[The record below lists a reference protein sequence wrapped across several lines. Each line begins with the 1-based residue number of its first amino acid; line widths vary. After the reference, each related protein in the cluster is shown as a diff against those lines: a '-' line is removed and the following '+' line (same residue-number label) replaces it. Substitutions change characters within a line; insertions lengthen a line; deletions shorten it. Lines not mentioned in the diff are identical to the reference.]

1 MENINKLDAKFDLI
15 LIEGVRRNK
24 CLYDKRDAFYFNKLK
39 KEKAW
44 KAIAEESKRTGK
56 QFIKYVNCKK
66 YLFTCFYIL
75 DPECRLRWKALRER
89 YSRELRKLNQPSGSG
104 ASEYCVWELMEE
116 MCFLKDSMQPRKTIS
131 NEIDENIEAAQFFSD
146 DGGATAEDFC
156 TATASSKK
164 RKTAFDGLCEKFG
177 KVVEKLDGSFIPSHS
192 ITDDGDEEFVSSIIA
207 MTRALPPDAKD
218 AYKIEMLTRVT
229 QLRRQ
234 YRSFG
239 SI

>member
-44 KAIAEESKRTGK
+44 KAIAEESKRT
-56 QFIKYVNCKK
+56 
-66 YLFTCFYIL
+66 